1 MKTFIPEHPPVVTIE
16 LHEEDD
22 DAYYDVAVT
31 MDGVKQVFAGEHDY
45 YAVVCLAQGVAYG
58 LELATNVRP
67 VHQFPLTESAFIQGL
82 PEPKRYAQWDR
93 RFGTKLYTLSAALEL
108 G

>member
-1 MKTFIPEHPPVVTIE
+1 MHLAPRARAIE
-16 LHEEDD
+16 LHEEDCE
-22 DAYYDVAVT
+22 YWYDVAVT
-31 MDGVKQVFAGEHDY
+31 LDGTKQVFAGEQDY
-45 YAVVCLAQGVAYG
+45 YTVVRLAQGVAYG

-67 VHQFPLTESAFIQGL
+67 VQGFPLTESAFIQGL

-93 RFGTKLYTLSAALEL
+93 RFGTKLYTLSTSPEL